1 MKPHPFISSLYIIN
15 TDSGIH
21 LKLTFLS
28 IWIALLIGVHVHVY
42 ILYVCIPFSICE
54 PLPLAFP
61 SSCTAPLAPLL
72 LITDEPLLFLIVIP
86 LHLGGLAALGGGL
99 VILAL
104 PLGGPVALLV
114 LFLLPLLILVFVLLV
129 LAAAAAAFLAATAA
143 VLLFLPVPGVREGDG
158 VKWDEKVSC
167 NDKVQKNDSGCA
179 KAGVIVR
186 VKTKI
191 GLTNLK
197 KGAEL
202 VRGIQASHEKMAPHP
217 PNYKQDIHRSRE
229 ISIFCEEEKKNR
241 HNQEIIGLEQSICL
255 NMFKLR
261 RPAMIPLPPQKKKDF
276 HIAKLFRTSRIILI
290 IFHI

>member
-114 LFLLPLLILVFVLLV
+114 LFFLPLLVFVLLV
-129 LAAAAAAFLAATAA
+129 LAAAAAALLAATAA

-167 NDKVQKNDSGCA
+167 NNKVQKNDSGCA

-229 ISIFCEEEKKNR
+229 LSIFCEEEKKIDTIR
-241 HNQEIIGLEQSICL
+241 KLLGLNSQSV
-255 NMFKLR
+255 
-261 RPAMIPLPPQKKKDF
+261 
-276 HIAKLFRTSRIILI
+276 
-290 IFHI
+290 